1 MYSPLT
7 QESDLEALFVA
18 LPCLRVK
25 SDPHS
30 FEKLLDGHL
39 ELELMPHSMLS
50 LVSNFKSFVVDNLI
64 VFQDHKLDSPC
75 PELAKECPKEVR
87 FNLEDLHLADQQ
99 DTHASQDDIVSPKTE
114 KATLLEARPA
124 AAHQV
129 AKQRSAEKP
138 SKRVKSANS
147 DKEKPGQVYLLP
159 QPSALLSKRI
169 KSSSGQKANHRAENV
184 RISAVVHER
193 HEPVSFNI
201 ATSPE
206 KLAEDFGL
214 ISEYLGYKARRA
226 EEKAAG
232 SSRNALLQP
241 LRHKAADKFEPLFK

>member
-1 MYSPLT
+1 MKT
-7 QESDLEALFVA
+7 
-18 LPCLRVK
+18 
-25 SDPHS
+25 DPAGL
-30 FEKLLDGHL
+30 EKLLEGHL

-50 LVSNFKSFVVDNLI
+50 LVSNFKSIVVDDLI
-64 VFQDHKLDSPC
+64 AFQERKPDPPS
-75 PELAKECPKEVR
+75 PELAKAWQKEVR
-87 FNLEDLHLADQQ
+87 FNLDDQHLADQQ
-99 DTHASQDDIVSPKTE
+99 DTHASQEDLVSPKNE
-114 KATLLEARPA
+114 KPAVAEARQAPA
-124 AAHQV
+124 A
-129 AKQRSAEKP
+129 KERSAEKP

-147 DKEKPGQVYLLP
+147 DKERPGQVYLLP

-169 KSSSGQKANHRAENV
+169 KSGSGHKSNPRAENV
-184 RISAVVHER
+184 KISAVVHER

-226 EEKAAG
+226 EDKALG

-241 LRHKAADKFEPLFK
+241 LRHKPADKFEPLFK